1 MIRDITG
8 VSPSNIEPTILKLN
22 KPTVNQFIQPIIA
35 NTNAIFLIIICKKNQ
50 NYSLKLVF
58 YHIF

>member
-35 NTNAIFLIIICKKNQ
+35 NTNAIFLIISGYFMANKDDINLTK
-50 NYSLKLVF
+50 
-58 YHIF
+58 I